1 MCMSIDKYMKN
12 KCIAYLFGFIL
23 LRNQKHKYMTA
34 EANYSTK
41 SLLKI
46 GKFLASP
53 KLQSQ
58 HADLVVPTNKKKIDH

>member
-1 MCMSIDKYMKN
+1 
-12 KCIAYLFGFIL
+12 
-23 LRNQKHKYMTA
+23 MTA

-46 GKFLASP
+46 EKFLASP

-58 HADLVVPTNKKKIDH
+58 HDDLVVPTNKKKTDH